1 MNIDTA
7 TPKVNTNTSTTTTA
21 GQKTK
26 DSASFKQ
33 ELNNLAS
40 EKSQPKEEAQ
50 KPVEKEQVKD
60 DQNIKE
66 EENIDEALDGLQNAV
81 EEINKAKS
89 EVFPQEEEII
99 SNELKKDEL
108 SSDKF
113 NKKEDC
119 GLINNDMNIQEPKEQ
134 IMPQMDSG
142 MNFNSS
148 GQPFSAFVQQ
158 NNNQQLE
165 SSEKDLQ
172 EESAI
177 LSTMAE
183 NLAMLNR
190 NQISPETKTVSNTEG
205 IKKVDT
211 RTNIVA
217 DTVVKFDTVIMNK
230 NDVDFFANLVQN
242 DTVSM
247 DSVQNAEKSAKVS
260 QTLAD
265 LLAKSM
271 NENKPVRI
279 NFDNDISVIIRI
291 SKDGKISADFLPSS
305 QIAEAYLK
313 ENLPILRQKFDDNNI
328 EYDELNHR
336 QHKQDDKDNRKKGR
350 KDE

>member
-1 MNIDTA
+1 MMNIDTA
-7 TPKVNTNTSTTTTA
+7 TPKLNTQTNTAAVKQKITA
-21 GQKTK
+21 
-26 DSASFKQ
+26 SASFKQ
-33 ELNNLAS
+33 ELNNLSS
-40 EKSQPKEEAQ
+40 EKSEPLKETKE
-50 KPVEKEQVKD
+50 PVKEQP
-60 DQNIKE
+60 E
-66 EENIDEALDGLQNAV
+66 AEASGEENIDEALDGLQNAV
-81 EEINKAKS
+81 EEINKAKQ
-89 EVFPQEEEII
+89 EDVPQEEEIT
-99 SNELKKDEL
+99 SDELKKDDI
-108 SSDKF
+108 SSDRF
-113 NKKEDC
+113 NKKEDS

-148 GQPFSAFVQQ
+148 GQPFSAFVKQD
-158 NNNQQLE
+158 NSQQLE

-183 NLAMLNR
+183 NLAMLNK
-190 NQISPETKTVSNTEG
+190 NSINTETKSVSNTDG
-205 IKKVDT
+205 IKEVDT
-211 RTNIVA
+211 KSNITV
-217 DTVVKFDTVIMNK
+217 DTVVKFDTVVMTK

-242 DTVSM
+242 GIVNM
-247 DSVQNAEKSAKVS
+247 DSVQSAEKSAKVS

-291 SKDGKISADFLPSS
+291 SKDGKISADFLPNS

-313 ENLPILRQKFDDNNI
+313 ENLPLLRQKFDDNNI

-336 QHKQDDKDNRKKGR
+336 QQKQDDKDNKKKGR